1 MLHIQK
7 ITLDGADITSAAK
20 ESVRFRTTDTMTPEI
35 GWAAISSTEGDGQI
49 LSGYSIAVTANG
61 AEYWRTGWVESAESS
76 VVYAGDALPVGVPVE
91 VTVAVK
97 NKAGEES
104 GVAWASFVVGL
115 LPENAHADWITD
127 GAYTAEDTAAL
138 YFRRAFSVRHDLT
151 SATLYC
157 AGIGYQSVTV
167 NGAPISDARLDPAH
181 TDYTRLVAYT
191 VDVLTPMTLH
201 PGTNVLGVAVGLG
214 WRGGKLPN
222 GMVPAFFG
230 KPMLWALLVLRYAD
244 GTMETIATDGRWQV
258 DRGAVTSA
266 TIYNGET
273 YDARLANPKWNT
285 ADGTSGMKQADIA
298 AAPGGAL
305 VPMVL
310 PPICHIRDYAPVE
323 ITMPKPGMFV
333 VDFGQNIAGVCRLVL
348 PEGLRAGQ
356 TITLRHAE
364 ELNEDGTLYRDTLR
378 GAAQTDTYIASGRE
392 NGAVYCPTFTYHGF
406 RYCAVEGLDYLDRD
420 AITAELWCTD
430 LRTASH
436 FSCGNALVTKLHDMV
451 VMTEMDNMHSIL
463 TDCPQRDERMGWM
476 NDATVRFEE
485 TPYNFDISRMFPKLI
500 RDLRAE
506 QSKAD
511 DGAIT
516 CTAPFIWGGRPADP
530 VCSSYLIAGYET
542 WLHRGNLA
550 ILAESFDGFA
560 AWEDCLLHRSV
571 DYIVDYSYYGDWA
584 GPAYACL
591 SDEAA
596 QSAVTDGKLM
606 STGYSYLN
614 CRLLTKMAELL
625 GRTADAEKYRALAK
639 RCVRRIWRSGW
650 IRKRGSWNA
659 AHRGLR
665 RSRCGWGSCR
675 RRCAKR
681 RRRCWRPIWWHGITR
696 SPRAISA
703 RGISLTRCS
712 PMATRRRRGAC

>member
-127 GAYTAEDTAAL
+127 GTYTAEDTAVL

-310 PPICHIRDYAPVE
+310 PPIRHIRDYAPVE

-530 VCSSYLIAGYET
+530 VCSSYLLAGYET

-560 AWEDCLLHRSV
+560 AWEDGLLHRSV
-571 DYIVDYSYYGDWA
+571 DYIVDYS
-584 GPAYACL
+584 
-591 SDEAA
+591 
-596 QSAVTDGKLM
+596 
-606 STGYSYLN
+606 
-614 CRLLTKMAELL
+614 
-625 GRTADAEKYRALAK
+625 
-639 RCVRRIWRSGW
+639 
-650 IRKRGSWNA
+650 
-659 AHRGLR
+659 
-665 RSRCGWGSCR
+665 
-675 RRCAKR
+675 
-681 RRRCWRPIWWHGITR
+681 
-696 SPRAISA
+696 
-703 RGISLTRCS
+703 
-712 PMATRRRRGAC
+712 

>member
-1 MLHIQK
+1 
-7 ITLDGADITSAAK
+7 
-20 ESVRFRTTDTMTPEI
+20 
-35 GWAAISSTEGDGQI
+35 
-49 LSGYSIAVTANG
+49 
-61 AEYWRTGWVESAESS
+61 
-76 VVYAGDALPVGVPVE
+76 
-91 VTVAVK
+91 
-97 NKAGEES
+97 
-104 GVAWASFVVGL
+104 
-115 LPENAHADWITD
+115 
-127 GAYTAEDTAAL
+127 
-138 YFRRAFSVRHDLT
+138 
-151 SATLYC
+151 
-157 AGIGYQSVTV
+157 
-167 NGAPISDARLDPAH
+167 
-181 TDYTRLVAYT
+181 
-191 VDVLTPMTLH
+191 
-201 PGTNVLGVAVGLG
+201 
-214 WRGGKLPN
+214 
-222 GMVPAFFG
+222 
-230 KPMLWALLVLRYAD
+230 
-244 GTMETIATDGRWQV
+244 
-258 DRGAVTSA
+258 
-266 TIYNGET
+266 
-273 YDARLANPKWNT
+273 
-285 ADGTSGMKQADIA
+285 
-298 AAPGGAL
+298 
-305 VPMVL
+305 MVL

-356 TITLRHAE
+356 TITLCHAE

-614 CRLLTKMAELL
+614 CRLLVRMAKLL
-625 GRTADAEKYRALAK
+625 GREADAEK
-639 RCVRRIWRSGW
+639 
-650 IRKRGSWNA
+650 
-659 AHRGLR
+659 
-665 RSRCGWGSCR
+665 
-675 RRCAKR
+675 
-681 RRRCWRPIWWHGITR
+681 
-696 SPRAISA
+696 
-703 RGISLTRCS
+703 
-712 PMATRRRRGAC
+712 